1 MRRKLIVGN
10 WKMNGSLAMNAELL
24 SGIREGLAG
33 IDCDLAICVPF
44 RICRN
49 ARPHLKEP
57 VSHWAHRMF
66 LPMRLAAYTG
76 QISTRMLLD
85 FDCKYVIVGHSERR
99 EYCNESDEL
108 VANKVQRAL
117 AGGLT
122 PIVCVGESLY
132 DKEEGLTAEVV
143 GRQINTVLSVLEER
157 EVCDIVV
164 AYEPV
169 WAIGTGKTPSPMA
182 VEEVHAMLREQMIRK
197 NPDAI
202 ECVRILYGGSM
213 KPANAEELLHMPD
226 IDGGLIGGASLK
238 ASDFLAIARQASKLD

>member
-1 MRRKLIVGN
+1 MARKLIVGN

-24 SGIREGLAG
+24 NGIRTGLAG

-44 RICRN
+44 PYLAQSHEALEGTGI
-49 ARPHLKEP
+49 ALGAQD
-57 VSHWAHRMF
+57 VSAH
-66 LPMRLAAYTG
+66 AVGAYTG
-76 QISTRMLLD
+76 QVSTRMLLD

-122 PIVCVGESLY
+122 PIVCVGESLRE
-132 DKEEGLTAEVV
+132 KEDGKTAEVV
-143 GRQINTVLSVLEER
+143 GRQIGAVLSVLEER

-169 WAIGTGKTPSPMA
+169 WAIGTGKTPTPAM
-182 VEEVHAMLREQMIRK
+182 VEDVHALLREWMVGK
-197 NPDAI
+197 NPDAG

-213 KPANAEELLHMPD
+213 KPSNAGDFLQRPD

-238 ASDFLAIARQASKLD
+238 AEDFLAIARQASR